1 MLFSGL
7 KILHCLN
14 MTDLEEVRHYRDPPE
29 GVVKIMDAVCLLFN
43 YPPGWAS
50 VKLLLARV
58 DFFQVCVK
66 CCREYWTCIRW
77 PRRGLKSAM
86 FRCLVHTVIPFH

>member
-1 MLFSGL
+1 
-7 KILHCLN
+7 

-58 DFFQVCVK
+58 DFFQVRVK
-66 CCREYWTCIRW
+66 CCRVAEYWT
-77 PRRGLKSAM
+77 
-86 FRCLVHTVIPFH
+86 